1 MADDGAQIRTRRRQ
15 SERRQES
22 ETRLLAA
29 AAEVLAEEGVA
40 GATFAAIGE
49 RAGYSR
55 GLATQKFGS
64 KQGLIEALVDHLHQ
78 RFEDGLAEARI
89 DALPGLEALLAVV
102 DLYLTQLELAAEGQ
116 AYFILMAG
124 AVADRS
130 SLAEVFAREHQR
142 IEARL
147 QAFIQRGQGE
157 GQVRKDLDPRAA
169 ALTVGSLLL
178 GVSLQSLIDPAMKV
192 GPLKEISLRTLRD
205 SFQASRGGDAREAP

>member
-1 MADDGAQIRTRRRQ
+1 MADDAAPIRTRRSQ

-29 AAEVLAEEGVA
+29 AAQVVAEAGVA
-40 GATFAAIGE
+40 AATFEAIGKQ
-49 RAGYSR
+49 AGYSR
-55 GLATQKFGS
+55 GLATQRFGS
-64 KQGLIEALVDHLHQ
+64 KQGLIEALVDNLHQ
-78 RFEDGLAEARI
+78 RFEDGLAAARI
-89 DALPGLEALLAVV
+89 DDLPGLEALLAVV

-116 AYFILMAG
+116 AYFVLMAG

-130 SLAEVFAREHQR
+130 SLTAVFAEEHQR

-147 QAFIQRGQGE
+147 QGMIARGQAE
-157 GQVRKDLDPRAA
+157 GGVRPDLDPRAA

-178 GVSLQSLIDPAMKV
+178 GVSMQSLIDPGMKL

-205 SFQASRGGDAREAP
+205 SFQTARG

>member
-1 MADDGAQIRTRRRQ
+1 MADDAAPIRTRRSQ

-22 ETRLLAA
+22 ESRLLTAA
-29 AAEVLAEEGVA
+29 AQVLAEEGVA
-40 GATFAAIGE
+40 AATFETIGR

-55 GLATQKFGS
+55 GLATQRFGS
-64 KQGLIEALVDHLHQ
+64 KQGLIEALVDNLHQ
-78 RFEDGLAEARI
+78 GFEDGLAAARI
-89 DALPGLEALLAVV
+89 DDLPGLEALLAVV

-116 AYFILMAG
+116 AYFVLMAG

-130 SLAEVFAREHQR
+130 SLTAVFAREHQR

-147 QAFIQRGQGE
+147 QGMIARGQAE
-157 GQVRKDLDPRAA
+157 GGVRADLDPRAA

-178 GVSLQSLIDPAMKV
+178 GVSLQSLIDPAMKL

-205 SFQASRGGDAREAP
+205 SFQTSRG